1 MLCKL
6 GPGGRHD
13 GSSDN
18 PPDDDPFFLPL
29 PLPHLP
35 VSESQVIILHLF
47 VKPVVLLKLSVV
59 DSSPLSEG
67 GKGTFLRSKFPLPLS
82 RIKFSPL
89 LILTNLYYLPR

>member
-35 VSESQVIILHLF
+35 VSKSQVVIFHLF

-67 GKGTFLRSKFPLPLS
+67 GKGTFLRS
-82 RIKFSPL
+82 
-89 LILTNLYYLPR
+89 